1 MSENK
6 KLGVY
11 EDESLGIK
19 FTIEER
25 DNQRFVVLEEE
36 DFNKIFSKVY
46 DLQEQVIKNLK
57 QQALIRNI
65 LDN

>member
-1 MSENK
+1 MDENK
-6 KLGVY
+6 KIGIY
-11 EDESLGIK
+11 KDESLGIK
-19 FTIEER
+19 FSIEER
-25 DNQRFVVLEEE
+25 DDKRFVVLEEE

>member
-1 MSENK
+1 MSDNK

-19 FTIEER
+19 FSIEER

-46 DLQEQVIKNLK
+46 ELQEQVIKNLK

>member
-1 MSENK
+1 MSKNK
-6 KLGVY
+6 KIGMY

-19 FTIEER
+19 FSIEER
-25 DNQRFVVLEEE
+25 DNTRFVVLEEE

-46 DLQEQVIKNLK
+46 ELQEQVIKNLK
-57 QQALIRNI
+57 KQALIRNI

>member
-1 MSENK
+1 MDENK
-6 KLGVY
+6 KIGTY

-25 DNQRFVVLEEE
+25 GNQRFVVLEEQ
-36 DFNKIFSKVY
+36 DFNTIFSKVY

>member
-1 MSENK
+1 M
-6 KLGVY
+6 Y

-19 FTIEER
+19 FSIEER
-25 DNQRFVVLEEE
+25 DNTRFVVLEEE

-46 DLQEQVIKNLK
+46 ELQEQVIKNLK
-57 QQALIRNI
+57 KQALIRNI

>member
-1 MSENK
+1 MDENK
-6 KLGVY
+6 KIGIY

-19 FTIEER
+19 FSIEER
-25 DNQRFVVLEEE
+25 DNKRFVVLEED

>member
-19 FTIEER
+19 FSIEER
-25 DNQRFVVLEEE
+25 DNRRFVVLEEE

-46 DLQEQVIKNLK
+46 ELQEQVIKNLK

-65 LDN
+65 LDS

>member
-19 FTIEER
+19 FSIEER
-25 DNQRFVVLEEE
+25 DNQRFVVLEED

>member
-1 MSENK
+1 M
-6 KLGVY
+6 Y

-19 FTIEER
+19 FSIEER
-25 DNQRFVVLEEE
+25 DNTRLVVLEEE

-46 DLQEQVIKNLK
+46 ELQEQVIKNLK
-57 QQALIRNI
+57 KQALIRNI

>member
-6 KLGVY
+6 KLGMY

-19 FTIEER
+19 FSIEER
-25 DNQRFVVLEEE
+25 NNQRFVVLEED

-65 LDN
+65 LDT

>member
-1 MSENK
+1 MDENK
-6 KLGVY
+6 KIGTY

-25 DNQRFVVLEEE
+25 GNQRFVVLEEE
-36 DFNKIFSKVY
+36 HFNTIFSKVY